1 MDVIRYISGYS
12 NKDLTPKK
20 KGLSYIA
27 AYVFLC
33 FISFISWNYFGLLF
47 LINGVFLF
55 AILNKYADKSF
66 FKFISH
72 SLLFILSWKLGALF
86 WMFTID
92 QGTYGLLIVII
103 LSLIPFIVF
112 FYLKKI
118 FRQANIFLFIPI
130 WILYEAFHN
139 FSSISFPWLTLGN
152 LFSTNIYL
160 VQWYNYTGVLGGSLW
175 FLTICYFLYYVIY
188 IRKHKYYLNL
198 VLFIFFP
205 LSLFSMYTYFIKES
219 KNDIVLK
226 KQTFITFNNV
236 KVSDSLNGKDLAF
249 YILKKTRDI
258 EAENK
263 VLIIPETTFKGLNI
277 NKYQNHLVYKFLERI
292 ITENGFEEV
301 YFGTSMYKP
310 KQYIANG
317 SVFITDNTNYTKTKE
332 KLIIFNEYV
341 PKIFSTALHKKKFNP
356 YAKDTSK
363 NIVNDLGILPLICY
377 EAFYSYY
384 VLQENKNVKII
395 YLLSSEKFF
404 NNSIWGKKQ
413 YNNILKL
420 RCIEN
425 KIPMIKSSNYGSSFV
440 INSKGKVLFK
450 SNNEINIFKQ

>member
-1 MDVIRYISGYS
+1 M
-12 NKDLTPKK
+12 
-20 KGLSYIA
+20 
-27 AYVFLC
+27 
-33 FISFISWNYFGLLF
+33 
-47 LINGVFLF
+47 
-55 AILNKYADKSF
+55 LNKYVYKSF
-66 FKFISH
+66 FKYISH

-152 LFSTNIYL
+152 LFSTNVYL

-175 FLTICYFLYYVIY
+175 FLTICYFLYCAIYV
-188 IRKHKYYLNL
+188 RNRKYYLNS
-198 VLFIFFP
+198 VLLLFLP
-205 LSLFSMYTYFIKES
+205 LSIFSIYSFFITKS
-219 KNDIVLK
+219 ANDRVLK
-226 KQTFITFNNV
+226 DKTFITFNNE
-236 KVSDSLNGKDLAF
+236 KVSDSLHGKDLAF
-249 YILKKTRDI
+249 YILKKTRNLKAD
-258 EAENK
+258 NK

-277 NKYQNHLVYKFLERI
+277 DKFQNHLAYKFLEKI

-301 YFGTSMYKP
+301 YFGTSMYKS
-310 KQYIANG
+310 KQYIANV
-317 SVFITDNTNYTKTKE
+317 SVFITNETYYTKTKE

-341 PKIFSTALHKKKFNP
+341 PEAFSTALYKKKFNP
-356 YAKDTSK
+356 YVKDTSK

-377 EAFYSYY
+377 EVFYSYY
-384 VLQENKNVKII
+384 VLQENKNVKIM

-404 NNSIWGKKQ
+404 NNSTWGKKQ

-425 KIPMIKSSNYGSSFV
+425 KIPLIKSSNYGSSFV
-440 INSKGKVLFK
+440 ISSKGKVLFK
-450 SNNEINIFKQ
+450 SNNEFNIFKQ

>member
-1 MDVIRYISGYS
+1 MSGYISKGLS
-12 NKDLTPKK
+12 PEK
-20 KGLSYIA
+20 KGLCYIIT
-27 AYVFLC
+27 YVFL
-33 FISFISWNYFGLLF
+33 FLLSFISWNYFGLMFF
-47 LINGVFLF
+47 LNGVFLF
-55 AILNKYADKSF
+55 AILHKYANKSF
-66 FKFISH
+66 FKFILH
-72 SLLFILSWKLGALF
+72 SFLFILSWKLGALF
-86 WMFTID
+86 WMFSID

-112 FYLKKI
+112 FYLKKF

-152 LFSTNIYL
+152 LFSTNVYL

-175 FLTICYFLYYVIY
+175 FLTICYFLYYTIY
-188 IRKHKYYLNL
+188 VRNHKYYLIS

-219 KNDIVLK
+219 KNDIILK
-226 KQTFITFNNV
+226 NQTFITFNNQ

-249 YILKKTRDI
+249 YILKKTRNI
-258 EAENK
+258 EAKNK

-277 NKYQNHLVYKFLERI
+277 DKFQNHLVYKFLEKI
-292 ITENGFEEV
+292 ITENGFKEV
-301 YFGTSMYKP
+301 YFGTSMYKS

-317 SVFITDNTNYTKTKE
+317 SVFISNNTNYTKTKE

-341 PKIFSTALHKKKFNP
+341 PKVFSTALYKKKFNP

-363 NIVNDLGILPLICY
+363 NIIDDLGILPLICY

-384 VLQENKNVKII
+384 VNKKKNDAKIM

-404 NNSIWGKKQ
+404 NNSTWGTKQ

-420 RCIEN
+420 RCIET

-450 SNNEINIFKQ
+450 SNNEFNIYSN